1 MKIFGYLIIALGFIA
16 GALVSVL
23 DELNVQWNYF
33 MCAFAVGVLGVL
45 IVRLSD
51 RRISRSEE
59 KLTANLQTVKTSL
72 RNITENI
79 SHLNAEKQSINIYD
93 MHKHID
99 ELLRDHL
106 AQFVTARK
114 SLAHAYGLQEYAEI
128 MSHFASGERYINRLW
143 SASVDGYADEVAEYL
158 NRAQTQFTEA
168 LNKILQ
174 LNNKLRNHP
183 TQADS

>member
-1 MKIFGYLIIALGFIA
+1 
-16 GALVSVL
+16 
-23 DELNVQWNYF
+23 
-33 MCAFAVGVLGVL
+33 
-45 IVRLSD
+45 
-51 RRISRSEE
+51 
-59 KLTANLQTVKTSL
+59 
-72 RNITENI
+72 
-79 SHLNAEKQSINIYD
+79 

-143 SASVDGYADEVAEYL
+143 SASVDGYADEVSEYL
-158 NRAQTQFTEA
+158 TRAQTQFTEA

>member
-33 MCAFAVGVLGVL
+33 IGAFAVGVAGVVM
-45 IVRLSD
+45 VRLSE

-59 KLTANLQTVKTSL
+59 KLTANLQTVETGL
-72 RNITENI
+72 RHIAENI
-79 SHLNAEKQSINIYD
+79 SRLNAQKQSMNLYD
-93 MHKHID
+93 VHKRVD

-106 AQFVTARK
+106 AQFVTARR
-114 SLAHAYGLQEYAEI
+114 SLAHAYGLQEYAEV
-128 MSHFASGERYINRLW
+128 MSHFASGERYINRVW

-158 NRAQTQFTEA
+158 DRAQTQFTEA
-168 LNKILQ
+168 LNKVNQ
-174 LNNKLRNHP
+174 LKEK
-183 TQADS
+183 SYSMGIS